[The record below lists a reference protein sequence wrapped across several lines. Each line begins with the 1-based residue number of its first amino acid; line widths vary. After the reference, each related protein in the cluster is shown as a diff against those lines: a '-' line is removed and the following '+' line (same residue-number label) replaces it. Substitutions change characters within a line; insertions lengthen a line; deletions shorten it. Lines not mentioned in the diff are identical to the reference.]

1 MKRLKL
7 TKVIASSLVVA
18 SVLALNPIGA
28 SAEWKQ
34 DSNDWW
40 NTEGSSWSVGWKVI
54 DGKWYY
60 FNSNGYMAHDTT
72 VNGYKLGSDGVWIQ
86 STQNNSTQNS
96 FVELEKLPKEYNVD
110 DAEKDGD
117 VVQILGDIKYNIEKL
132 DKFMENYKD
141 KRANVGDMVRIL
153 MSGEDGGPT
162 IRDLIINSDGSI
174 KLKNDN
180 TRDGMSSEENRVIKE
195 YKVVDIYTR
204 DNTSGYRTYYIKTDQ
219 GEEMF
224 LGNSDIH

>member
-7 TKVIASSLVVA
+7 IKIIVKSLLVA
-18 SVLALNPIGA
+18 SVLTLNPIGA

-34 DSNDWW
+34 DSNGWW
-40 NTEGSSWSVGWKVI
+40 NTEGSSWTVGWRLI
-54 DGKWYY
+54 DEKWYY
-60 FNSNGYMAHDTT
+60 FGQDGYMAHDTI
-72 VNGYKLGSDGVWIQ
+72 VDGYKLGSDGAWIQ
-86 STQNNSTQNS
+86 TNQNNSTQNS
-96 FVELEKLPKEYNVD
+96 YVELEKLPKEYNVD

-132 DKFMENYKD
+132 DKFMKNYKD
-141 KRANVGDMVRIL
+141 KKATVGDIVRIL
-153 MSGEDGGPT
+153 MSGDDTGPT

-180 TRDGMSSEENRVIKE
+180 TRDWMSSEEYRVIKE

-224 LGNSDIH
+224 IGNSDIH